1 MRFNGRLRGHGTHA
15 WTGRRTGAATACVAA
30 IALVA
35 AGCGGS
41 SDSSSGGSG
50 SSSSGGG
57 KLPGTVKI
65 GMLDTISGV
74 AAFCGE
80 QEKQGAQLAVEEI
93 NSSKFLG
100 GSKVALTIQDDKG
113 TPEAGVAA
121 FRQFTSGG
129 YAAIVGPCLGTV
141 APATG
146 PLAEQAKLPDIVT
159 TASGADVTPDYIF
172 RAGIPQQEY
181 AGNTIKVVA
190 SKGAKKLAVLYDNA
204 QPSIAQGSWGG
215 AQKPEIKKEGLD
227 LAVEEG
233 VAGTNSDFSSQVSK
247 ALAAKPDAIG
257 VLFQGAPNQTIVKQ
271 LREAGFK
278 GIIWGQQGMLNDA
291 YIKAGSYVD
300 GTLIGVSYSPALNVP
315 ATKKFTTTFQD
326 KYHVV
331 PSELSAH
338 GYDAVWMA
346 ARGIKA
352 AGSTDGAAIQK
363 ALTAVASKGFQG
375 AQGDLTFTADG
386 DARGSGGVVEVNKG
400 VLKGVPVP

>member
-1 MRFNGRLRGHGTHA
+1 MRFNGRLRGSGLGWSVA
-15 WTGRRTGAATACVAA
+15 RRTSAATACIAA
-30 IALVA
+30 AALVA
-35 AGCGGS
+35 AGCGS
-41 SDSSSGGSG
+41 SDSDSSGAGA
-50 SSSSGGG
+50 SGGG
-57 KLPGTVKI
+57 SLPSTIKI
-65 GMLDTISGV
+65 GMLDTMSGV

-80 QEKQGAQLAVEEI
+80 QEKQGAELAVDEI

-100 GSKVALTIQDDKG
+100 NSKLSLNIQDDKG

-121 FRQFTSGG
+121 FRQFTDGG
-129 YAAIVGPCLGTV
+129 YAAVVGPCLGTV
-141 APATG
+141 APATD
-146 PLAEQAKLPDIVT
+146 PLAEQAKLPDVIT
-159 TASGADVTPDYIF
+159 TSSGADIGPDYIF

-190 SKGAKKLAVLYDNA
+190 SRGAKKLAVIYDNA

-215 AQKPEIKKEGLD
+215 AQKPEIAKEGLD
-227 LAVEEG
+227 LAVAEG

-291 YIKAGSYVD
+291 YQKAGPYVV

-315 ATKKFTTTFQD
+315 ATKKFTDTFQA
-326 KYHVV
+326 KYHIV

-338 GYDAVWMA
+338 GYDAVWMV
-346 ARGIKA
+346 ARAIKKA
-352 AGSTDGAAIQK
+352 QSTDGEAIQK
-363 ALTAVASKGFQG
+363 ALTTVASDGFQG

-386 DARGSGGVVEVNKG
+386 DARGSGGVVEVGSGGK
-400 VLKGVPVP
+400 LKGVKVP